1 MDLNM
6 FNLDDLG
13 GGAPPPL
20 PVEKAKQ
27 AVAPETPKASEPKS
41 DKAIPPSLETSETP
55 PRPAENKPDKPEE
68 AEAPVEPEEEDE
80 ENPEDEEDENEDE
93 ETEEEK
99 KATEAEKG
107 TKPAEPKQEGEKEK
121 KRDLYT
127 WGQCPVTVTVQIMK
141 ADENPKGQLVRVG
154 VHSHNNPTE
163 PPKIDTFRI
172 EPLPHPLTDAFWKT
186 LRGKVNVLIET
197 MVKELPDRE
206 ATWKANKKHK
216 QDPTPAVRNAAGTA
230 HTGARKPVKS
240 EDKKKPPSITNT
252 TMELF

>member
-6 FNLDDLG
+6 FNLEDLG
-13 GGAPPPL
+13 GNAPPPL
-20 PVEKAKQ
+20 PVEKEKQ
-27 AVAPETPKASEPKS
+27 AVAPETPKASEPKP
-41 DKAIPPSLETSETP
+41 DKAIPPSLETRETT
-55 PRPAENKPDKPEE
+55 PRPAEDKPDQAEE

-80 ENPEDEEDENEDE
+80 ENPEDEEDEKA
-93 ETEEEK
+93 EEE
-99 KATEAEKG
+99 

-121 KRDLYT
+121 KRDPYT

-186 LRGKVNVLIET
+186 LREKVNVLIET
-197 MVKELPDRE
+197 MVKEFPDRE
-206 ATWKANKKHK
+206 ATWKLNKKHK
-216 QDPTPAVRNAAGTA
+216 KDPTPAVRNAPGTA